1 MSVWLSLNWQ
11 LTESLYTEMTFSQ
24 PRVTVVLLVIDKGP
38 EPRSKVSSTKP
49 FLNLSTT
56 KSPDGGMDGVKRK
69 RRREEGEGEGEGE
82 EGGEGVKLIER
93 FSLLKEPGA
102 GLRVR

>member
-1 MSVWLSLNWQ
+1 M
-11 LTESLYTEMTFSQ
+11 
-24 PRVTVVLLVIDKGP
+24 PVVLLVIDKGP

-82 EGGEGVKLIER
+82 EGGEGVKLIEV
-93 FSLLKEPGA
+93 PDA
-102 GLRVR
+102 GSVHVPASTNFAFGCRHACACVCCLWVSDILSV